1 MGALLVRTAG
11 LHVLVGCGIAV
22 VTVAAGAGAAKASAL
37 AAFHTPRWAAQCYV
51 VAEESPPFLSCST
64 PNDGF
69 FVTMGKTWS
78 NLDHIVVGPG
88 GVFLLDTKN
97 LGGTIS
103 VKDGALA
110 VHFQLSP
117 IDDYV
122 YTGLSR
128 AMGGAARGLRD
139 RLQKELGWIV
149 DVYPVV
155 VIHGV
160 FPQRVV
166 SVGRL
171 TYVAVEELAE
181 WLDEQPRRL
190 AAQDQPA
197 VARAVEQL
205 PPARDIAERL
215 AGDVSEQPI

>member
-1 MGALLVRTAG
+1 VFFGDEGTFLRTYEIDAFDPQHGVALEAEAGRATMGRTAKALNPLRG
-11 LHVLVGCGIAV
+11 RGWFIRHD
-22 VTVAAGAGAAKASAL
+22 VA
-37 AAFHTPRWAAQCYV
+37 
-51 VAEESPPFLSCST
+51 
-64 PNDGF
+64 
-69 FVTMGKTWS
+69 GKYG
-78 NLDHIVVGPG
+78 NLDHVVVGPG
-88 GVFLLDTKN
+88 GVYLLDTKN

-122 YTGLSR
+122 YTGLPR

-139 RLQKELGWIV
+139 RLQEELGWIV

-181 WLDEQPRRL
+181 WLDDQPHRL

-215 AGDVSEQPI
+215 AGEASERRSCVA